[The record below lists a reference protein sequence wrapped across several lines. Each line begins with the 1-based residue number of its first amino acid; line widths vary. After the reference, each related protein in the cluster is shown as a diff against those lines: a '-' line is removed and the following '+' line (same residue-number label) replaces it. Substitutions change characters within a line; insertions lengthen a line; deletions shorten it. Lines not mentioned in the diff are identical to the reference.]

1 VTIKQF
7 DTEKITTNITIPR
20 TKILMTSIVA
30 SILITGMIFMSS
42 PQVFAHNLNTEVMIE
57 FDNSTP
63 TEGDIVAM
71 TGTVMTSFTN
81 GGGGGHNAIDQVD
94 IDFGKGRIQQGVD
107 GDDNPVSDCESTDHY
122 EKISEDNPVTDG
134 EWTHNFDTTG
144 LAGQTLVFRAQYV
157 TGGGGHTV
165 ATAMSECL
173 ELEIGGD
180 PFDGFKT
187 WTHTDYNWQFCD
199 GFVNPEDHLC
209 YEEDTFD
216 TQKDFETAN
225 INNPDHD
232 VLADSLDLPTEDG
245 ISDVLLQVKENGE
258 ISNMNPGAIYA
269 LTTVNVLAN
278 LDMLEVVENYA
289 DCTDTELELLN
300 QNNPSRN
307 VKVAVA
313 GPNGD
318 VTEVTDRLYDTEDDG
333 VEFIGDPDNNS
344 ATVKINDASLLTDG
358 STVFVL
364 VKFDDKLKGVEFDS
378 INGGEP
384 FTCLNDEMVSSIIGE
399 GDPFELTFEATLRFT
414 EAQ

>member
-1 VTIKQF
+1 
-7 DTEKITTNITIPR
+7 
-20 TKILMTSIVA
+20 MTSIVA
-30 SILITGMIFMSS
+30 TILITGMIFMSI
-42 PQVFAHNLNTEVMIE
+42 PQVFANPLDSEIMIG

-63 TEGDIVAM
+63 IDGDIVAM
-71 TGTVMTSFTN
+71 TGTITTSFTEHP
-81 GGGGGHNAIDQVD
+81 GPTPDHDAIPQED
-94 IDFGKGRIQQGVD
+94 INFGIGKIQQGFV
-107 GDDNPVSDCESTDHY
+107 GDDPPIPVSDCEAVTINYVDLSTDNP
-122 EKISEDNPVTDG
+122 ISDG

-144 LAGQTLVFRAQYV
+144 LGGQTLVFRAHFANAGSGIA
-157 TGGGGHTV
+157 TG
-165 ATAMSECL
+165 MSECL
-173 ELEIGGD
+173 ELEITASD

-232 VLADSLDLPTEDG
+232 VLADSLDPPTEDG
-245 ISDVLLQVKENGE
+245 ISDVLLQVKENNGE

-269 LTTVNVLAN
+269 LTTVNVLAD

-289 DCTDTELELLN
+289 DCTDVELELLN

-313 GPNGD
+313 DPNGD

-364 VKFDDKLKGVEFDS
+364 VKFDDKLKGVEYDS

-414 EAQ
+414 EAE